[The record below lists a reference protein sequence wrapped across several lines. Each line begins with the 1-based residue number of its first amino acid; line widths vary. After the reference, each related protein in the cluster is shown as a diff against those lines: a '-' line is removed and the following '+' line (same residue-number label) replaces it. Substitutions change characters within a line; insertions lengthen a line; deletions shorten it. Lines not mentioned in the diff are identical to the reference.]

1 MCFLF
6 HSFRVKLTIS
16 GSKLLGVLFAF
27 FWVRYLRRFT
37 VKVKHIACFVLALL
51 LIAGS
56 TWADEI
62 VSFKAGYIS
71 LNPDGIFAVN
81 SGGIPGTKVDFDDDL
96 NYDDSEE
103 LFAEIALNLGNFRL
117 AAGYLPIDF
126 SGKGNLNQTLIFNG
140 KSFLVNSK
148 VSSSVDMDIYDLCL
162 TWNILNIDDLPVR
175 VQLGPELS
183 VKVVDANVSMVDHTT
198 GLSESDSLTAPVP
211 TIGARARIGLS
222 DWVALVGR
230 VGYMEYDGNSFLD
243 VDGQIEFSPIPLVGI
258 FAGYRY
264 LDLEV
269 DESGLFI
276 DATLD
281 GPYAGVLARF

>member
-1 MCFLF
+1 M
-6 HSFRVKLTIS
+6 KI
-16 GSKLLGVLFAF
+16 KQ
-27 FWVRYLRRFT
+27 
-37 VKVKHIACFVLALL
+37 IACFILTLL

-71 LNPDGIFAVN
+71 LNPDGIFAV
-81 SGGIPGTKVDFDDDL
+81 SSEGIPGTKVDFDDDL
-96 NYDDSEE
+96 NFGDSEE

-126 SGKGNLNQTLIFNG
+126 SGKGNLSQTIFFKGKPFLI
-140 KSFLVNSK
+140 NSE
-148 VSSSVDMDIYDLCL
+148 VSSSVDMDIYDLGL

-198 GLSESDSLTAPVP
+198 GLSESDSLIAPVP
-211 TIGARARIGLS
+211 TLGARARVGLS

-230 VGYMEYDGNSFLD
+230 VGYMEHDGNSFLD
-243 VDGQIEFSPIPLVGI
+243 VNGQIEFSPIPLLGV

-281 GPYAGVLARF
+281 GPYAGMFARF

>member
-1 MCFLF
+1 M
-6 HSFRVKLTIS
+6 
-16 GSKLLGVLFAF
+16 
-27 FWVRYLRRFT
+27 
-37 VKVKHIACFVLALL
+37 KVKHITGFVLTLL

-56 TWADEI
+56 AWADEI

-81 SGGIPGTKVDFDDDL
+81 SGGISGTKVDFDDDL
-96 NYDDSEE
+96 NFDDSEE
-103 LFAEIALNLGNFRL
+103 LFAEIAVNLGQFRL
-117 AAGYLPIDF
+117 AAGFLPIDF
-126 SGKGNLNQTLIFNG
+126 SGTGNLNQTLIFSG
-140 KSFLVNSK
+140 KPFLVNSE
-148 VSSSVDMDIYDLCL
+148 VSSSVDMDIYDLAL

-198 GLSESDSLTAPVP
+198 GLKESDSLTAPVP
-211 TIGARARIGLS
+211 TIGARARIGLA

-269 DESGLFI
+269 DESGVFI

-281 GPYAGVLARF
+281 GPYAGAFVRF

>member
-1 MCFLF
+1 M
-6 HSFRVKLTIS
+6 
-16 GSKLLGVLFAF
+16 
-27 FWVRYLRRFT
+27 
-37 VKVKHIACFVLALL
+37 KVKHIVCLAVTLL
-51 LIAGS
+51 LLAGS

-81 SGGIPGTKVDFDDDL
+81 SGDISGTKVDFDDDL
-96 NYDDSEE
+96 NFDDSEE
-103 LFAEIALNLGNFRL
+103 LFAEMALNLGNFRL
-117 AAGYLPIDF
+117 AAGYLPINF
-126 SGKGNLNQTLIFNG
+126 SGRSNLSQTIIFNG
-140 KSFLVNSK
+140 KPFLVNSDVK
-148 VSSSVDMDIYDLCL
+148 SSVDMDIYDLGL
-162 TWNILNIDDLPVR
+162 TWNVLNIDDLPVR

-183 VKVVDANVSMVDHTT
+183 VKVVDADVSMVDHTT
-198 GLSESDSLTAPVP
+198 GLSESDSQTAPVP
-211 TIGARARIGLS
+211 TLGARARIGLS

-243 VDGQIEFSPIPLVGI
+243 VDGQIEFSPIPLIGV

-264 LDLEV
+264 LDLDI

>member
-1 MCFLF
+1 M
-6 HSFRVKLTIS
+6 
-16 GSKLLGVLFAF
+16 
-27 FWVRYLRRFT
+27 
-37 VKVKHIACFVLALL
+37 KVKHIACFVLALL

-269 DESGLFI
+269 DESGVFI

-281 GPYAGVLARF
+281 GPYAGALVRF

>member
-1 MCFLF
+1 M
-6 HSFRVKLTIS
+6 
-16 GSKLLGVLFAF
+16 
-27 FWVRYLRRFT
+27 
-37 VKVKHIACFVLALL
+37 KVKHIVCLILALL

-62 VSFKAGYIS
+62 VSLKAGYIS
-71 LNPDGIFAVN
+71 LTPDGIFAVN
-81 SGGIPGTKVDFDDDL
+81 SGGLPGTKIDFDDDL
-96 NYDDSEE
+96 NFDDSEE

-126 SGKGNLNQTLIFNG
+126 SGKGNLTQTLIFNS
-140 KSFLVNSK
+140 KTFLVNSE
-148 VSSSVDMDIYDLCL
+148 VSSSVDMDIYDLGL

-198 GLSESDSLTAPVP
+198 DLSENDSLTAPVP
-211 TIGARARIGLS
+211 TLGARARIGLS
-222 DWVALVGR
+222 DWAALVGR

-243 VDGQIEFSPIPLVGI
+243 IDGQIEFSPIPLIGV

-264 LDLEV
+264 LDLEI

-281 GPYAGVLARF
+281 GPYVGVLARF

>member
-1 MCFLF
+1 M
-6 HSFRVKLTIS
+6 
-16 GSKLLGVLFAF
+16 
-27 FWVRYLRRFT
+27 
-37 VKVKHIACFVLALL
+37 KVKHILSFALTLL
-51 LIAGS
+51 LLAGS

-62 VSFKAGYIS
+62 VAFKAGYIS
-71 LNPDGIFAVN
+71 LNPDGIFAVS
-81 SGGIPGTKVDFDDDL
+81 SGGIPGSKVDFDDDL
-96 NYDDSEE
+96 NFDDSEE
-103 LFAEIALNLGNFRL
+103 LFAELALNFGNFRL

-126 SGKGNLNQTLIFNG
+126 SGKGNLDQTLIFNG
-140 KSFLVNSK
+140 KPFVVNSE
-148 VSSSVDMDIYDLCL
+148 VSSSVDMDIYDLGL

-211 TIGARARIGLS
+211 TLGARARVGLS

-243 VDGQIEFSPIPLVGI
+243 VDGQVEFSPLPLVGI

-264 LDLEV
+264 LDLDI
-269 DESGLFI
+269 DESDIII

-281 GPYAGVLARF
+281 GPYAGAFVRF